1 MLHDEPLKTDSGP
14 PETAAPPAG
23 MSEHVPTWHHGPVT
37 VYFGAKSGKYP
48 DGNQVVVRGSDS
60 TAVFDTPQVANR
72 IGAVLDTADIA
83 ILSHVHEDHMAGL
96 HRLARAEV
104 HVHAA
109 DVEAA
114 RSWEGLC
121 RHYGYEPAQL
131 QALKAK
137 IEAEFHYV
145 SRPDAV
151 AYVEGRTWDLG
162 GVRVRAVHLP
172 GHTAG
177 HSALLIEPHG
187 IAFIGDIDLTG
198 FGPYYGDASSSL
210 SAFRESIARLAQL
223 PASVWITSHHKGV
236 ITDRAAF
243 DEALSR
249 YAARLDER
257 EQRLLEMLDDGPQTV
272 DQLARR
278 RLLYP
283 ADFNEV
289 WVEFAE
295 RRSIEQHLLELRAK
309 ARVTAM
315 ADAPGE
321 PIRYTR

>member
-1 MLHDEPLKTDSGP
+1 
-14 PETAAPPAG
+14 

-223 PASVWITSHHKGV
+223 PVPRCGSPRTTRASSPIGLRSTKHSAATLRGSTSESS
-236 ITDRAAF
+236 AC
-243 DEALSR
+243 SR
-249 YAARLDER
+249 CWT
-257 EQRLLEMLDDGPQTV
+257 MG
-272 DQLARR
+272 RR
-278 RLLYP
+278 RWISLLGAACCTRP
-283 ADFNEV
+283 TSTRCGSSSPSVA
-289 WVEFAE
+289 
-295 RRSIEQHLLELRAK
+295 RSSSTCWNCVPKR
-309 ARVTAM
+309 
-315 ADAPGE
+315 G
-321 PIRYTR
+321 